1 MIQYALLIILIISI
15 STNIP
20 GTVHARQNIS
30 EEIYHMFGNLTPD
43 YLGFKNFSYEL
54 SNNSLTN
61 SLPSINTSNNSTMN
75 R

>member
-1 MIQYALLIILIISI
+1 MIQYALLLILIISI

-20 GTVHARQNIS
+20 DTAYTSQNIS

-54 SNNSLTN
+54 SNNISTN
-61 SLPSINTSNNSTMN
+61 SLPSINTSNNSIMN

>member
-20 GTVHARQNIS
+20 GAVHARQNIS

-43 YLGFKNFSYEL
+43 YLGVKNFSYDI
-54 SNNSLTN
+54 SNNISTN
-61 SLPSINTSNNSTMN
+61 SLPSINTSNNSIMN